1 MGIISIKCV
10 ITRVSD
16 SRAPGPL
23 EKRAPLLPAEARS
36 RGSYRCRLMRRLMQR
51 YFFLKA
57 DPRKFEMAPLEQ
69 FLPFIFPFYF
79 STDPIFSNVPKLVLI
94 VKKQRKKLSTREV
107 FYPFSRLS
115 KGTVERIKFLFLAIA
130 RIQNQSDPRGWYKR
144 TWVRSVPWESVGP
157 RWFHCVNVWRESW
170 RDLFSVHFVD
180 MPFFGGGW
188 EGA

>member
-79 STDPIFSNVPKLVLI
+79 STDPTFSK
-94 VKKQRKKLSTREV
+94 
-107 FYPFSRLS
+107 
-115 KGTVERIKFLFLAIA
+115 A
-130 RIQNQSDPRGWYKR
+130 RINCQEAEKEALDERAI
-144 TWVRSVPWESVGP
+144 
-157 RWFHCVNVWRESW
+157 
-170 RDLFSVHFVD
+170 L
-180 MPFFGGGW
+180 PFFSSL
-188 EGA
+188 ERNS